1 MRGDELVEAGYAE
14 LGSSGNKKKRTMRGK
29 ISRTVFTN
37 TLWYKHAYI
46 SSSMLCLTRIFL
58 KTYNNY
64 EGVL

>member
-1 MRGDELVEAGYAE
+1 MCEGMSSSRPGAE

-46 SSSMLCLTRIFL
+46 SSSI
-58 KTYNNY
+58 Y
-64 EGVL
+64 V

>member
-46 SSSMLCLTRIFL
+46 SSSMLCLTRIFF